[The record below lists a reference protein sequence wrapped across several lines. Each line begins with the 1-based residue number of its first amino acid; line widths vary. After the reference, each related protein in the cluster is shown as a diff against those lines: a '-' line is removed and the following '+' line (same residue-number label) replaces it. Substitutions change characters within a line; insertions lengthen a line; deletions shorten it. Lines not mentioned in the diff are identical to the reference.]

1 MSSSDWL
8 IIGGGAAG
16 LAAART
22 AAARGR
28 TVTLLEASA
37 AAGKKILAAGGGR
50 CNIGNL
56 ALTERGVDYGKFYGA
71 AKNFVKPALSALPSM
86 REFFQPLGATLIAHG
101 QRLYPADERGATI
114 LSALTGTPPF
124 VHHPQITAHFLCPIV
139 ALRQDGDGWQAVA
152 GDGRRFFAARV
163 LLATGGVNAA
173 TREILQAL
181 GYAVTPLLPALA
193 PLTVAGFGDLAGVSV
208 PQVEAW
214 RVAASQSKIGRV
226 AAPRRKFS
234 GDLLFTHHGLSGP
247 AILDLSGEVAAEVAA
262 QGQSE
267 IAINLAPA
275 LTAAEFAAWRVGGQP
290 LKNRLPLPERLAVK
304 ILRSVALAPQQRAA
318 ELTAAQSRSLWT
330 ALTAHRFLLTQLTPM
345 NQAMVT
351 RGGVALDEVEA
362 KTLAGRRHKNLYF
375 AGEILDVDGVSG
387 GFNLQWAIAGGRLVA
402 SV

>member
-1 MSSSDWL
+1 MSSTDWL

-22 AAARGR
+22 AAARGK

-37 AAGKKILAAGGGR
+37 AAGEKILAAGGGR

-86 REFFQPLGATLIAHG
+86 RDFFHPLGVALIAHG
-101 QRLYPADERGATI
+101 SRLYPADERGATI
-114 LSALTGTPPF
+114 LNALTGADA
-124 VHHPQITAHFLCPIV
+124 HLPQITAHFLCPIV

-152 GDGRRFFAARV
+152 GDGRRFFAARA

-173 TREILQAL
+173 TREILQSL
-181 GYAVTPLLPALA
+181 GHAVTPLLPALA

-208 PQVEAW
+208 PQVEVW
-214 RVAASQSKIGRV
+214 RVAAS
-226 AAPRRKFS
+226 RRKFG

-247 AILDLSGEVAAEVAA
+247 AILDLSGEVAAAVAA
-262 QGQSE
+262 RGQSE
-267 IAINLAPA
+267 IAVNFAPA

-290 LKNRLPLPERLAVK
+290 LKKRLPLPERLAVK
-304 ILRSVALAPQQRAA
+304 ILRSVAPAPPQRAA
-318 ELTAAQSRSLWT
+318 ELTAVQSRNLWT
-330 ALTAHRFLLTQLTPM
+330 ALTAHRFLITQLTPRH
-345 NQAMVT
+345 QAMVT

-362 KTLAGRRHKNLYF
+362 KTLASRRHKNLYF

-387 GFNLQWAIAGGRLVA
+387 GFNLQWAIAGGWLVA